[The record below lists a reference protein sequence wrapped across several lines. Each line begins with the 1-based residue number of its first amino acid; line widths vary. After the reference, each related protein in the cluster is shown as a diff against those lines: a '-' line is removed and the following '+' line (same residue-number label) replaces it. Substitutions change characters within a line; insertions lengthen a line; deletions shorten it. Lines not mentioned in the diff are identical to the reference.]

1 MIKYFNNNNK
11 LVISHIEDIDGMGSI
26 ILANIFW
33 DKQVDYVA
41 CTIPEVAIILKEVW
55 QNYEEIY
62 ICDLPLDNEA
72 ISLIDNNVKIQ
83 EKIKHFDHHASELDN
98 AKKYSFINEVVN
110 LNNKQTS
117 GTELFYNY
125 LLSLDA
131 NNKINQD
138 YFKEF
143 VEATRSADV
152 WDLESSLID
161 LGRSLGTL
169 HSILGPEAYISIFSN
184 NEIKE
189 HFYIMTE
196 ILTKIRPGSGI
207 GSSAAS
213 SAAAVY
219 ALNILLG
226 KPFTDEKL
234 VDFAMEG
241 ERLISG
247 TAHADNVGPA
257 ILGGVVFIRG
267 YNPTDLIRLPVPE
280 DFYCTVV
287 HPHIMVSTKE
297 ARDMLPESVS
307 RKDAIRQWGN
317 VGGFVAGL
325 LMDDMKL
332 LGRSVEDAIA
342 EPYRKKFIPGYDALK
357 AELLGAGLLGVNIA
371 GSGPSVFALSDSRS
385 LADRGKE
392 IMERHFA
399 LEKIENEIYVTKVGK
414 TGARVV
420 E

>member
-1 MIKYFNNNNK
+1 MKRVKVFAPGT
-11 LVISHIEDIDGMGSI
+11 V
-26 ILANIFW
+26 ANIGCGFDVMGLTLDGVGDMVEFTLYN
-33 DKQVDYVA
+33 DKKEFDNETRMLPAATCRA
-41 CTIPEVAIILKEVW
+41 CT
-55 QNYEEIY
+55 
-62 ICDLPLDNEA
+62 
-72 ISLIDNNVKIQ
+72 STVKN
-83 EKIKHFDHHASELDN
+83 S
-98 AKKYSFINEVVN
+98 
-110 LNNKQTS
+110 S
-117 GTELFYNY
+117 GTVLPQSAEKNVVTP
-125 LLSLDA
+125 A
-131 NNKINQD
+131 IEKM
-138 YFKEF
+138 
-143 VEATRSADV
+143 VETYMEER
-152 WDLESSLID
+152 
-161 LGRSLGTL
+161 G
-169 HSILGPEAYISIFSN
+169 
-184 NEIKE
+184 IKE

-241 ERLISG
+241 EKLISG

-342 EPYRKKFIPGYDALK
+342 EPYRKKFIPGYDTLK

>member
-1 MIKYFNNNNK
+1 MKRVKVFAPGT
-11 LVISHIEDIDGMGSI
+11 V
-26 ILANIFW
+26 ANIGCGFDVMGLTLDGVGDMVELTLYN
-33 DKQVDYVA
+33 DKKEFDNETRMLPVATCRA
-41 CTIPEVAIILKEVW
+41 CTSA
-55 QNYEEIY
+55 
-62 ICDLPLDNEA
+62 
-72 ISLIDNNVKIQ
+72 VKN
-83 EKIKHFDHHASELDN
+83 S
-98 AKKYSFINEVVN
+98 
-110 LNNKQTS
+110 S
-117 GTELFYNY
+117 GTVLPQSAEKNVVTP
-125 LLSLDA
+125 A
-131 NNKINQD
+131 IEKM
-138 YFKEF
+138 
-143 VEATRSADV
+143 VETYMEER
-152 WDLESSLID
+152 
-161 LGRSLGTL
+161 G
-169 HSILGPEAYISIFSN
+169 
-184 NEIKE
+184 IKE

-226 KPFTDEKL
+226 KPFTDKKL

-241 ERLISG
+241 EKLISG

>member
-1 MIKYFNNNNK
+1 MKRVKVFAPGT
-11 LVISHIEDIDGMGSI
+11 V
-26 ILANIFW
+26 ANIGCGFDVMGLTLDGVGDMVELTLYN
-33 DKQVDYVA
+33 DKKEFDNETRMLPAATCRA
-41 CTIPEVAIILKEVW
+41 CTSA
-55 QNYEEIY
+55 
-62 ICDLPLDNEA
+62 
-72 ISLIDNNVKIQ
+72 VKN
-83 EKIKHFDHHASELDN
+83 S
-98 AKKYSFINEVVN
+98 
-110 LNNKQTS
+110 S
-117 GTELFYNY
+117 GTVLPQSAEKNVVTP
-125 LLSLDA
+125 A
-131 NNKINQD
+131 IEKM
-138 YFKEF
+138 
-143 VEATRSADV
+143 VETYMEER
-152 WDLESSLID
+152 
-161 LGRSLGTL
+161 G
-169 HSILGPEAYISIFSN
+169 
-184 NEIKE
+184 IKE

-241 ERLISG
+241 EKLISG

-342 EPYRKKFIPGYDALK
+342 EPYRKKFIPGYDTLK

-371 GSGPSVFALSDSRS
+371 GSGPSVFALSDSLS
-385 LADRGKE
+385 LAERGKE

>member
-1 MIKYFNNNNK
+1 MKRVKVFAPGT
-11 LVISHIEDIDGMGSI
+11 V
-26 ILANIFW
+26 ANIGCGFDVMGLTLDGVGDMVELTLYN
-33 DKQVDYVA
+33 DKKEFDNETRMLPAATCRA
-41 CTIPEVAIILKEVW
+41 CT
-55 QNYEEIY
+55 
-62 ICDLPLDNEA
+62 
-72 ISLIDNNVKIQ
+72 STVKN
-83 EKIKHFDHHASELDN
+83 S
-98 AKKYSFINEVVN
+98 
-110 LNNKQTS
+110 S
-117 GTELFYNY
+117 GTVLPQSAEKNVVTP
-125 LLSLDA
+125 A
-131 NNKINQD
+131 IEKM
-138 YFKEF
+138 
-143 VEATRSADV
+143 VETYMEER
-152 WDLESSLID
+152 
-161 LGRSLGTL
+161 G
-169 HSILGPEAYISIFSN
+169 
-184 NEIKE
+184 IKE

-241 ERLISG
+241 EKLISG

-342 EPYRKKFIPGYDALK
+342 EPYRKKFIPGYDTLK

-371 GSGPSVFALSDSRS
+371 GSGPSVFALSDSLS
-385 LADRGKE
+385 LAERGKE